1 MQTLEKITKTA
12 PVEGLSDAE
21 VIESRKKHGENVL
34 PRARGRSFLRT
45 FLSNLGDPVIK
56 VLLGA
61 LAVKGPVEVAANP
74 KHLRIGEENRGVF

>member
-12 PVEGLSDAE
+12 PVEGLSEAE

-34 PRARGRSFLRT
+34 PKARGRSFLHA
-45 FLSNLGDPVIK
+45 FFSNLGDPVIK

-61 LAVKGPVEVAANP
+61 LAVNLIFLFKTSD
-74 KHLRIGEENRGVF
+74 I